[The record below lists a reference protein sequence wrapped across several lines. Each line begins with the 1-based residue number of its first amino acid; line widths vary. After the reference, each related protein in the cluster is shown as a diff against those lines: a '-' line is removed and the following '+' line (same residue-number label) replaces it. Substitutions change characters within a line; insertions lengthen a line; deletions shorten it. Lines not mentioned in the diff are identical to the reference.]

1 MHLIYN
7 KFVCW
12 YIYGMLGPT
21 CTTQYP
27 FGEESKMM
35 TSHTI
40 NARRKQSGIT
50 LIEVSIGLIIAAI
63 VAAAAFI
70 AFQNNARRTEV
81 QDNIKLITEVI
92 SETKQKVGSTSG
104 YTDLTTPIAAQLA
117 ILPADQAGNVL
128 PNSYNAAVT
137 LVGDDADTATLT
149 WGGVEGDQCSD
160 IVLAVANGV
169 TDITGTPTTGTGGTV
184 SDIAGDLTLAQAST
198 ICGTDGSPV
207 TLALTFGRR

>member
-1 MHLIYN
+1 MGQHVLHN
-7 KFVCW
+7 F
-12 YIYGMLGPT
+12 PSERN
-21 CTTQYP
+21 Q
-27 FGEESKMM
+27 KMI
-35 TSHTI
+35 TSHTL

-81 QDNIKLITEVI
+81 QDNIKQITEII

-104 YTDLTTPIAAQLA
+104 YADLTTPIAAQLA
-117 ILPADQAGNVL
+117 ILPADQDGNPL

-137 LVGDDADTATLT
+137 LVGVDADNATLT
-149 WGGVEGDQCSD
+149 WTGVEGDQCSD

-184 SDIAGDLTLAQAST
+184 NDIAGELTLTQAST
-198 ICGTDGSPV
+198 ICGDEGSPV

>member
-1 MHLIYN
+1 MI
-7 KFVCW
+7 
-12 YIYGMLGPT
+12 
-21 CTTQYP
+21 
-27 FGEESKMM
+27 
-35 TSHTI
+35 TSHTL

-81 QDNIKLITEVI
+81 QDNIKQITEII
-92 SETKQKVGSTSG
+92 SETKQKVVSTSV
-104 YTDLTTPIAAQLA
+104 YAYLTTPIAAQLA
-117 ILPADQAGNVL
+117 ILPADQNGNAL

-137 LVGDDADTATLT
+137 LVGVDADNATLT
-149 WGGVEGDQCSD
+149 WTGVEGDQCSD

-169 TDITGTPTTGTGGTV
+169 TDITGTPTTGTGGTANN
-184 SDIAGDLTLAQAST
+184 IAGELTLTQAST

>member
-1 MHLIYN
+1 MI
-7 KFVCW
+7 
-12 YIYGMLGPT
+12 
-21 CTTQYP
+21 
-27 FGEESKMM
+27 
-35 TSHTI
+35 TSHTL

-50 LIEVSIGLIIAAI
+50 LIEVSIGLIIAAF

-81 QDNIKLITEVI
+81 QDNIKQITEII

-104 YTDLTTPIAAQLA
+104 YADLTTPIAAQLA
-117 ILPADQAGNVL
+117 ILPADQNGNAL

-137 LVGDDADTATLT
+137 LVGVDADNATLT
-149 WGGVEGDQCSD
+149 WTGVEGDQCSD

-169 TDITGTPTTGTGGTV
+169 TDITGTPTTGTGGTANN
-184 SDIAGDLTLAQAST
+184 IAGELTLTQAST